1 MSIDAPVQSQLAID
15 SLGRQ
20 LQSARAVKGLTI
32 EEAARQ
38 LHCDV
43 SLLAALEDDRAN
55 DIGAAVFVRGHLR
68 RYAEFLGA
76 NAEELCAQWASG
88 PGAAASLPDLA
99 RAPQAPRVIDSAKW
113 TRRGVLAVAAI
124 ALLLALWLVLQ
135 SGSGA

>member
-1 MSIDAPVQSQLAID
+1 MSIDAPLQAQLAID
-15 SLGRQ
+15 SVGRQ

-43 SLLAALEDDRAN
+43 SLLAALEEDRSS
-55 DIGAAVFVRGHLR
+55 DIGAVVFVRGHLR

-76 NAEELCAQWASG
+76 NVEELCAQWASG

-113 TRRGVLAVAAI
+113 TRRGVLAFAVL
-124 ALLLALWLVLQ
+124 ALLIALWLVLQ

>member
-76 NAEELCAQWASG
+76 NAEELCAQWANG
-88 PGAAASLPDLA
+88 PGAAAPLPDLA
-99 RAPQAPRVIDSAKW
+99 RAPQAPRVIDAAKW
-113 TRRGVLAVAAI
+113 TRRGVLVVAAI
-124 ALLLALWLVLQ
+124 VLLLALWLVLQ